1 MLGKHTLAPNEKT
14 EIKVS
19 YDTETRPGPFE
30 KHVSLTTNIP
40 GHEEIDIFVF
50 KGDVEEA
57 PGAKIAV
64 VPRRVVL
71 AGAERGSGKKQ
82 AFSITNEGS
91 LPLVITDIRSDDG
104 KTVYFD
110 GSKAG
115 NITIEP
121 DQTKTHEI
129 PLPGIEGNKEK
140 GEYILIRSNA
150 RNAENSGLHIMIQYP
165 ATDTEK

>member
-19 YDTETRPGPFE
+19 YDTEMRPGPFE

-40 GHEEIDIFVF
+40 GHEEINIFVF
-50 KGDVEEA
+50 RGDVEEA

-71 AGAERGSGKKQ
+71 EGAERNTGKKQ

-91 LPLVITDIRSDDG
+91 LPLVITDIRSKDG
-104 KTVYFD
+104 KTIYFD
-110 GSKAG
+110 GSKTG

-121 DQTKTHEI
+121 DQTKIRELQ
-129 PLPGIEGNKEK
+129 LPGIDGDQEK

-150 RNAENSGLHIMIQYP
+150 RNNGDSGLHIMIQYP
-165 ATDTEK
+165 AFDMKK